1 MIGRYYK
8 AMDSNK
14 QFIRDMP
21 MAKRIAWLYHCSN
34 FFRTSVDKLI
44 NEAIERL
51 EEVKIGS
58 LAELVSNAP
67 DSSAGMVALPN
78 VEAQRWEGLA
88 PKAGS
93 AADVTS
99 PDIRCSAWLGCI
111 IREFRALLR
120 SLFLLF
126 RSGPDGKWYEVI
138 GGMLIF
144 IFLCTATS
152 RILWNIFKII
162 SHYS

>member
-120 SLFLLF
+120 SLYLLF
-126 RSGPDGKWYEVI
+126 KNFFFSHLKINSYCFIAVI
-138 GGMLIF
+138 I
-144 IFLCTATS
+144 CVS
-152 RILWNIFKII
+152 
-162 SHYS
+162 